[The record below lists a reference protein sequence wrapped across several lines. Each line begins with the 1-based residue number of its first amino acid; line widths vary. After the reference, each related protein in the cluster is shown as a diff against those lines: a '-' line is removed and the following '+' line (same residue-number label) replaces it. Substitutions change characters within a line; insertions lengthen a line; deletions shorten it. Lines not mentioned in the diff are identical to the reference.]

1 MITLTKLNGVEFA
14 LNDELIE
21 SISENP
27 DTTITLV
34 NQKLYIVRESTQE
47 IVSRILEFR
56 RAFSNGTIFRSSAA
70 GAGGLG
76 RR

>member
-1 MITLTKLNGVEFA
+1 MITLTKLNGISFA

-34 NQKLYIVRESTQE
+34 NQKLYIVKESTQE
-47 IVSRILEFR
+47 IIDKIIDFR
-56 RAFSNGTIFRSSAA
+56 REFGSMPVFRHSA
-70 GAGGLG
+70 GIGG
-76 RR
+76 